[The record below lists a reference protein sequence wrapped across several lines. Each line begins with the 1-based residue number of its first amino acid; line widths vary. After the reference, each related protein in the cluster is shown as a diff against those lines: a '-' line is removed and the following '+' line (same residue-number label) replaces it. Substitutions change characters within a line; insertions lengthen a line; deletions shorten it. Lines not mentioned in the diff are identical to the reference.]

1 MTTASV
7 AVSRR
12 PPGMLP
18 LSSARSGRVR
28 LEHRASLLPLA
39 AVLLCVVSVS
49 AALPAGNKCP
59 HHIVC
64 AKEGRHFCKPGS
76 SRCGPCLSPLQ
87 ESDEGRCVARSRPHQ
102 HVTFYPDLD
111 EEIDFL
117 QAVIEKQEI
126 SEFKPPQKQSKHP
139 AAVTHPTDVKK
150 SRADAA
156 KQGRKSQAH
165 PSSEKSHAAATT
177 PGPAL
182 ADTPT
187 PQPRSTEGVVRA
199 GPLPVPAPKN
209 DKILVILISVC
220 VTVGTLALILA
231 TVCFVKMQKKSHLAQ
246 KVDYPAFAGAS
257 MPAATAEGTS
267 VGDQT
272 LAQNA
277 QMFHYQHQKQ
287 QMLSLGSHKPEP
299 KVLDNEVTSDE
310 EEVGGDFTVY
320 ECPGLA
326 PTGEM
331 EVKNPLFDDSSTH
344 YQGNQ
349 M

>member
-1 MTTASV
+1 LT
-7 AVSRR
+7 
-12 PPGMLP
+12 
-18 LSSARSGRVR
+18 LSIFKERHPHTKIIIR
-28 LEHRASLLPLA
+28 LCLLKR
-39 AVLLCVVSVS
+39 VVSAS
-49 AALPAGNKCP
+49 QQSGNKCP

-87 ESDEGRCVARSRPHQ
+87 ESDEGRCVARSRHHQ

-139 AAVTHPTDVKK
+139 ALVIKL
-150 SRADAA
+150 R
-156 KQGRKSQAH
+156 H
-165 PSSEKSHAAATT
+165 PSVFVPYHFT
-177 PGPAL
+177 
-182 ADTPT
+182 
-187 PQPRSTEGVVRA
+187 QNFVVGLITHYSLLLLSFFLSFFVFNQCA
-199 GPLPVPAPKN
+199 V
-209 DKILVILISVC
+209 LISVC
-220 VTVGTLALILA
+220 VMVGTVALILA

-257 MPAATAEGTS
+257 MPAAT